1 MKHPKEEQSFVMI
14 KPDGVRKGLIG
25 EIIRRLEQRDL
36 KIVALEMFQPEY
48 GQLDN
53 HYPKNEEWI
62 NSLTT
67 RFVDLL
73 APFQK
78 FYYYDFK
85 QEGSAS
91 LKKVLPALTG
101 RAYEGLEIA
110 HGDSASLQYLYIT
123 HGAADGTK
131 PNGNEIAKIRQNLER
146 YCSLDTEGMVEILR
160 VLNKI

>member
-1 MKHPKEEQSFVMI
+1 MNELGRAF
-14 KPDGVRKGLIG
+14 
-25 EIIRRLEQRDL
+25 
-36 KIVALEMFQPEY
+36 
-48 GQLDN
+48 
-53 HYPKNEEWI
+53 PKNEGWI
-62 NSLTT
+62 NSLANQ
-67 RFVDLL
+67 FVDLL

-78 FYYYDFK
+78 FYYYDSR
-85 QEGSAS
+85 QQGSAS

-131 PNGNEIAKIRQNLER
+131 PNGKEIAKIRQNLER

-160 VLNKI
+160 VLSKIK